1 MQKGIV
7 CKLTGNVATFEN
19 TCNDFVKDEVEAAYQ
34 QEQEQLATP
43 EAEVR
48 PSEVIDRLNPQV
60 VERLRQTQDPLYA
73 IVGGLAAALV
83 SGILWAAITVAT
95 NYQIGYMAIG
105 VGLIV
110 GFAVRYFGS
119 GVDKTYGIIGATY
132 ALLGCLLG
140 NFFTQLWFIADYQS
154 MGLLNAFKLI
164 DLATLRSIYAETF
177 SPIDLLFYG
186 IAIAEGYN
194 FAFRKLSIDELEKL
208 SQSSDY
214 IPYPANHK
222 LRMPLAIGTFAV
234 ISVLFFVL
242 RGNVNGTQT
251 FYYES
256 GAKMSEGELMDG
268 EAHGFWTYY
277 NEYGNVILEG
287 NYEHGIETGKWT
299 WYDGSSAKTREGNY
313 KAGMADGLWINFYPN
328 GQFSDSGSYKNGR
341 MTGEWTFRYENG
353 ALAKKGTFTRDKPS
367 GKWLSYYENGKKMAE
382 ENYVNGKLN
391 GRNYYY
397 YDNGEPSKELE
408 HIDDKIKIINSWS
421 MSGQPLT
428 VNGNGKF
435 EDHYQRN
442 RTISHSGEVKDGKKT
457 GTWKMYYENGNIQA
471 QGVFDDNDIFV
482 INKFWNKTGN
492 LLVEDGNGTVSLT
505 SGNTYE
511 SGRLINGYRD
521 GVWQVLDDSG
531 ILYSETTYKNGKAD
545 GAQKFYY
552 PSEALNIEG
561 YNSDDKK
568 NGLWYWYYENGQVE
582 TSLTYVNDKKDGV
595 QEFYN
600 EQGTKVKEEI
610 YKDGELVN
618 EILVNLQ

>member
-1 MQKGIV
+1 
-7 CKLTGNVATFEN
+7 
-19 TCNDFVKDEVEAAYQ
+19 
-34 QEQEQLATP
+34 
-43 EAEVR
+43 
-48 PSEVIDRLNPQV
+48 
-60 VERLRQTQDPLYA
+60 
-73 IVGGLAAALV
+73 
-83 SGILWAAITVAT
+83 
-95 NYQIGYMAIG
+95 
-105 VGLIV
+105 
-110 GFAVRYFGS
+110 
-119 GVDKTYGIIGATY
+119 
-132 ALLGCLLG
+132 
-140 NFFTQLWFIADYQS
+140 
-154 MGLLNAFKLI
+154 
-164 DLATLRSIYAETF
+164 
-177 SPIDLLFYG
+177 
-186 IAIAEGYN
+186 
-194 FAFRKLSIDELEKL
+194 
-208 SQSSDY
+208 
-214 IPYPANHK
+214 
-222 LRMPLAIGTFAV
+222 
-234 ISVLFFVL
+234 
-242 RGNVNGTQT
+242 
-251 FYYES
+251 
-256 GAKMSEGELMDG
+256 
-268 EAHGFWTYY
+268 
-277 NEYGNVILEG
+277 
-287 NYEHGIETGKWT
+287 
-299 WYDGSSAKTREGNY
+299 
-313 KAGMADGLWINFYPN
+313 
-328 GQFSDSGSYKNGR
+328 
-341 MTGEWTFRYENG
+341 
-353 ALAKKGTFTRDKPS
+353 
-367 GKWLSYYENGKKMAE
+367 
-382 ENYVNGKLN
+382 
-391 GRNYYY
+391 
-397 YDNGEPSKELE
+397 
-408 HIDDKIKIINSWS
+408 
-421 MSGQPLT
+421 T